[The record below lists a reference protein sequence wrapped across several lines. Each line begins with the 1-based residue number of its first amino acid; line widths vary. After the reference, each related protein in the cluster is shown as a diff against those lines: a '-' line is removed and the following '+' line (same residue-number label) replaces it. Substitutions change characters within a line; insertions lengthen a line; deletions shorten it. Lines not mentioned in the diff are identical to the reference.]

1 VDFEFFR
8 SVIFRGRKAFIQ
20 VGGGITPSKAAVLVK
35 SRRQLADE
43 LTVAREEIRRQRRV
57 IRRQRRATKQSDE
70 QLTSLKKKWENLGG
84 ALPDFLIIGAAK
96 SGTTT
101 LYLYRLLGT
110 NPYVHAAAH
119 KEIHYFDR
127 NFGMGLEW
135 YRWHFRPRKRRGD
148 RRTITGE
155 ASPSYLF
162 DERVP
167 QRVFKDLPAAKLIA
181 LLRNPVDRAYSH
193 YQHAVRSRNMSLSFE
208 QVIDKEM
215 SGDRSRGY
223 LARGIYVD
231 QLKRWHQFFD
241 RERLLVVESGDF
253 FNNTQD
259 TLKRVLG
266 FLDLP
271 EWEPDKVP
279 VSNRGRHKQPMSRET
294 RERLREYFE
303 PHNQRLYDYLGLDF
317 GW

>member
-20 VGGGITPSKAAVLVK
+20 VGGGIMPSKAAVVVK
-35 SRRQLADE
+35 SRRKLADE

-57 IRRQRRATKQSDE
+57 IKQSDK
-70 QLTSLKKKWENLGG
+70 QVASLKKKWETLGG
-84 ALPDFLIIGAAK
+84 ALPAFLIIGAAK
-96 SGTTT
+96 GGTST
-101 LYLYRLLGT
+101 LYDVLRSHPHVLG
-110 NPYVHAAAH
+110 AAH
-119 KEIHYFDR
+119 PEIHYFDR

-135 YRWHFRPRKRRGD
+135 YRWHFRPRNKRGD
-148 RRTITGE
+148 RWTITGE

-162 DERVP
+162 HERIP

-193 YQHAVRSRNMSLSFE
+193 YQHTVRSLNMSLSFE
-208 QVIDKEM
+208 QVIEEEM
-215 SGDRSRGY
+215 SGDMGRGY

-241 RERLLVVESGDF
+241 RERLLVVKSEDF
-253 FNNTQD
+253 FNNAQD
-259 TLKRVLG
+259 TLKCVLG

-271 EWEPDKVP
+271 EWEPKNVP
-279 VSNRGRHKQPMSRET
+279 VRNKGSYTQPMSPET

>member
-20 VGGGITPSKAAVLVK
+20 VGGGIMPTKAAVVVK
-35 SRRQLADE
+35 SRRKLADE

-57 IRRQRRATKQSDE
+57 IKQSDK
-70 QLTSLKKKWENLGG
+70 QVASLKKKWENLGG
-84 ALPDFLIIGAAK
+84 ALPDFIIIGAAK
-96 SGTTT
+96 GGTST
-101 LYLYRLLGT
+101 LYDLLRSH
-110 NPYVHAAAH
+110 PHVRVAAH
-119 KEIHYFDR
+119 PEIHYFDR
-127 NFGMGLEW
+127 NFEMGLDW
-135 YRWHFRPRKRRGD
+135 YRWHFRPRLKKGD
-148 RRTITGE
+148 RWTITGE

-162 DERVP
+162 DERIP

-193 YQHAVRSRNMSLSFE
+193 YQHTVRSLNTSLSFE
-208 QVIDKEM
+208 QVIEEEM
-215 SGDRSRGY
+215 SGDMGRGY

-241 RERLLVVESGDF
+241 RERLLVVKSEDF
-253 FNNTQD
+253 FSSTQD
-259 TLKRVLG
+259 TLKCVLG

-271 EWEPDKVP
+271 EWEPKNVP
-279 VSNRGRHKQPMSRET
+279 ARNKGRYTQPMSPET

-303 PHNQRLYDYLGLDF
+303 PHNQRLYEYLGRDF